1 MRLAK
6 ILPFRRAPIALR
18 ASPPSLD
25 DSQLLTAV
33 RDGDGR
39 AATALY
45 DRCRTRIESA
55 VVRLTG
61 RHHPDHDDLVQTS
74 FIELVWSLDGY
85 RAECSL
91 DTWVATV
98 AARVVYKH
106 LRKAKS
112 DARLFDTS
120 MRDALDATASDDPR
134 RTIALR
140 DLIGRIR
147 GHLAR
152 MEQSKAWTFVLHEV
166 CGYDLRE
173 IADITEVTVAAAQ
186 RRLVRGRNELHDRI
200 ASDPELASLITE
212 YSSEE
217 SDR

>member
-6 ILPFRRAPIALR
+6 ILPFRRASIALR

-25 DSQLLTAV
+25 DSQLLAAV

-45 DRCRTRIESA
+45 DRCRPRIERA

-61 RHHPDHDDLVQTS
+61 RHHPDHDDLVQTA
-74 FIELVWSLDGY
+74 FIELVRSLDGY
-85 RAECSL
+85 RGECSL
-91 DTWVATV
+91 DTWIATI
-98 AARVVYKH
+98 AARVVFRH
-106 LRKAKS
+106 VRKAKS
-112 DARLFDTS
+112 DARIFDTS
-120 MRDALDATASDDPR
+120 MRDAVDGAANDDPR

-152 MEQSKAWTFVLHEV
+152 MEQNKAWTFVLHDV

-200 ASDPELASLITE
+200 ASDPELAALITE
-212 YSSEE
+212 YSGQE